1 MLEAWQ
7 HFYEWH
13 DPTIVSLGFFELR
26 WYGLMYVTALLTGYF
41 WGGYMVA
48 QNQWAIT
55 KQQFE
60 SAFFWFVIGVVL
72 GARLGYVLFYD
83 ENTLYLISH
92 PWQIFN
98 PFQNGK
104 MVGISGLSYHGA
116 IAGAVIAMAIFV
128 RRQKL
133 GFLMMLDL
141 AAVSGSAG
149 YLFGRLGNFFN
160 AELVGRET
168 SVAWG
173 ILVDGVLRHPSAIY
187 EAILEGLLVFVV
199 LFFLY
204 KRRSFDGQMAMI
216 YAMLY
221 TFARFIAEFFR
232 EPDSQLGFVLFDT
245 ITMGQIL
252 SIIMFAMTLGVYI
265 YLKRNH
271 ETIKR

>member
-1 MLEAWQ
+1 
-7 HFYEWH
+7 
-13 DPTIVSLGFFELR
+13 
-26 WYGLMYVTALLTGYF
+26 
-41 WGGYMVA
+41 MVA
-48 QNQWAIT
+48 QNQWAISRA
-55 KQQFE
+55 QFE

-83 ENTLYLISH
+83 ENTLYLVSH

-128 RRQKL
+128 RREKL
-133 GFLMMLDL
+133 GLLMMLDL

-168 SVAWG
+168 TVAWG
-173 ILVDGVLRHPSAIY
+173 IFVDGVLRHPSAIY

-221 TFARFIAEFFR
+221 TFARFVAEFFR
-232 EPDSQLGFVLFDT
+232 EPDSQLGFVLFGT

-265 YLKRNH
+265 YLKKNH